1 MIESTTN
8 QQLPKEWVSWN
19 ENKKHSYKNLIT
31 INKEEDIIQAVVN
44 NSSVRVFGNRFSS
57 ADINAGTPTLI
68 DITNYDKI
76 VSIDKENKEITVQAG
91 ASLES
96 VIDTVQACGWCI
108 PCLPDINKI
117 TIGGALAT
125 ATHGTNGFILSKYV
139 TKFRLVMADG
149 SVQEF
154 TDQDSEI
161 DAIRVSLGLLGV
173 YSEITFKCEDNY
185 RLHIKEAPMTDAY
198 WTANLDGFLQTYDF
212 VRILW
217 LPHTNHGYVI
227 LGNKVDEDFTF
238 KPKSAP
244 KYYRN
249 RRTVS
254 KKLYKYTHKYP
265 SFTSI
270 ANKILYFLFF
280 TAKQEHA
287 GSLYDATVTKKR
299 GATME
304 LAEWTVGYSK
314 FQDLFKELKTM
325 LEDKT
330 NKAYVHVPMDVRFLK
345 QDDAWLS
352 YAADEDVVT
361 VGCVCRDSPKADQYQ
376 AFEKVEEIFLKYG
389 GKPHWGKRF
398 KAEYNDFDKI
408 YKKWGDFESL
418 RTKLDPTNKFLN
430 SYLSKLFLKK

>member
-1 MIESTTN
+1 MSKSTKNAQTTN
-8 QQLPKEWVSWN
+8 TWISWN
-19 ENKKHSYKNLIT
+19 KNIKHTYKNLIKVS
-31 INKEEDIIQAVVN
+31 NEEEIMDAVAN
-44 NSSVRVFGNRFSS
+44 NVSLRVFGNRFSS
-57 ADINAGTPTLI
+57 ADIHAGTPTLI
-68 DITNYDKI
+68 DVSNYDKI
-76 VSIDKENKEITVQAG
+76 VNINKETKEVTVQAG
-91 ASLES
+91 ASLEK
-96 VIDTVQACGWCI
+96 VINTVQACGWCI

-139 TKFRLVMADG
+139 SKFRMVMADG
-149 SVQEF
+149 SIKEF
-154 TDQDSEI
+154 TEQDPEI

-185 RLHIKEAPMTDAY
+185 RLHIKEAPMKDAD
-198 WTANLDGFLQTYDF
+198 WTAKLDGFLQTYDF

-227 LGNKVDEDFTF
+227 LGTKVDKEFTF
-238 KPKSAP
+238 KEKSAP
-244 KYYRN
+244 KYYKN
-249 RRTVS
+249 RRKVS
-254 KKLYKYTHKYP
+254 QKLYKYTHKYP

-304 LAEWTVGYSK
+304 LAEWTVAYSK
-314 FQDLFKELKTM
+314 FQDLFKDLKAM

-345 QDDAWLS
+345 KDNAWLS

-361 VGCVCRDSPKADQYQ
+361 VGCVCRNSPKADDYE
-376 AFEKVEEIFLKYG
+376 AFEKVEEVFLKYG
-389 GKPHWGKRF
+389 GKPHWAKRF
-398 KAEYNDFDKI
+398 KATYSDFEKLYTKWNDF
-408 YKKWGDFESL
+408 GTL
-418 RTKLDPTNKFLN
+418 RSKLDPTNKFLN
-430 SYLSKLFLKK
+430 GYLTKLFVK